1 MGLWTTVPLT
11 RTNLWRR
18 RGGGVRREF
27 LHRVRSGWVDV
38 RRRWVPGSGA
48 HALRLV
54 AVVLL
59 VQRSSYIA
67 GAVTNSWSPGATHV
81 VSPTVNAAAIGV
93 AVAWS
98 GWLTVAVWRRGW
110 ITERLLG
117 VDVLVTVVLLFAQ
130 SHSLQAAFATSTENW
145 ARKFVM
151 ATAATAGAVL
161 VLRRALALVVVVLL
175 AALAAVVVHTGALPP
190 PASGFLDLVNWSVW
204 FALVLHFI
212 ARLARAVDEA
222 TQRRIEAEAER
233 AADRARFAERLQHHR
248 ALHDT
253 VLATLTAIARGGL
266 DHQSEAVRQRCAAD
280 ADYIRRLAAAEEET
294 SPTTLSCRLARVAAD
309 AGALGLRVNLYV
321 GELPAQLPQRAAEAI
336 SDACREALNNVA
348 KHAGVREAWLTTE
361 WTGRLL
367 TVRVVDRGSG
377 FDPDA
382 TGYGFGLRHS
392 IGERMRE
399 VGGELRLFSMP
410 GEGTSVELALA
421 QAG

>member
-1 MGLWTTVPLT
+1 MQ
-11 RTNLWRR
+11 
-18 RGGGVRREF
+18 REV
-27 LHRVRSGWVDV
+27 LSRVRSGWVDV
-38 RRRWVPGSGA
+38 RRNWVPRSGQ

-67 GAVTNSWSPGATHV
+67 GAVTNSWSHGATHV
-81 VSPTVNAAAIGV
+81 VNPAANAAAIGV
-93 AVAWS
+93 AVAWN

-117 VDVLVTVVLLFAQ
+117 VDVLVTVALLFAQ
-130 SHSLQAAFATSTENW
+130 SHILQTAFATSTENW

-161 VLRRALALVVVVLL
+161 ALRRALALVALVLL
-175 AALAAVVVHTGALPP
+175 AALAALVVHTGALPP
-190 PASGFLDLVNWSVW
+190 LTPGFLDLANWSMW
-204 FALVLHFI
+204 FALALYFV
-212 ARLARAVDEA
+212 AKQARAADEA
-222 TQRRIEAEAER
+222 TQRHIEARAAR

-266 DHQSEAVRQRCAAD
+266 DHRSEAVRQRCAAD
-280 ADYIRRLAAAEEET
+280 ADYIRRLVAAEEEEEA
-294 SPTTLSCRLARVAAD
+294 SPSTLGCRLARVAAD

-321 GELPAQLPQRAAEAI
+321 GELPAWLSHRAAEAM

-348 KHAGVREAWLTTE
+348 KHAGVQEAWLTTE
-361 WTGRLL
+361 WTGRRL
-367 TVRVVDRGSG
+367 TVRVVDRGCG
-377 FDPDA
+377 FDPDI

-399 VGGELRLFSMP
+399 VGGELLVFSMP
-410 GEGTSVELALA
+410 GEGTSVELALDA
-421 QAG
+421 VDAVQAG